1 MGLLSERSLLD
12 FGMALST
19 AVLIAV
25 TIKSAYLSRS
35 LVDVSPEKSAEPK
48 AASSVGSNTS
58 LSVWSNLYLVWLID
72 EFLCGGASVETLIGR

>member
-1 MGLLSERSLLD
+1 MGLLSDRSLLD

-48 AASSVGSNTS
+48 AASSVHSNTS
-58 LSVWSNLYLVWLID
+58 LSV
-72 EFLCGGASVETLIGR
+72 